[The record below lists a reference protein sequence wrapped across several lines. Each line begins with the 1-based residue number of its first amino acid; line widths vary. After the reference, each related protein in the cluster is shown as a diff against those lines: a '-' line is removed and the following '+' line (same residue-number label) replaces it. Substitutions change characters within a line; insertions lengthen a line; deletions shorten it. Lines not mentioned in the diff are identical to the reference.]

1 MSSARDLGLSV
12 TSEEALDI
20 SKEALLLLLS
30 PLHLTFLPSR
40 TR

>member
-1 MSSARDLGLSV
+1 MSSVRDLRLSV
-12 TSEEALDI
+12 TSEEAPDI
-20 SKEALLLLLS
+20 SKEAFLLLFS